1 MPKTSSTSCD
11 QAVFVDQATG
21 AGLPSDAVP
30 VAGGEQAGNEPD
42 QVPGD
47 VEHDTI
53 SGHAEP
59 SGQGGYF
66 GETSSTGGSASFPV
80 MSAYVRASSRTPCYR
95 PSVGFP
101 ATEKTS
107 LHWPRS
113 RHPV

>member
-1 MPKTSSTSCD
+1 
-11 QAVFVDQATG
+11 
-21 AGLPSDAVP
+21 

>member
-1 MPKTSSTSCD
+1 
-11 QAVFVDQATG
+11 
-21 AGLPSDAVP
+21 

-42 QVPGD
+42 QVPRD

-107 LHWPRS
+107 LAEDRCGKRLREDYLKVFSLIAAPA
-113 RHPV
+113 